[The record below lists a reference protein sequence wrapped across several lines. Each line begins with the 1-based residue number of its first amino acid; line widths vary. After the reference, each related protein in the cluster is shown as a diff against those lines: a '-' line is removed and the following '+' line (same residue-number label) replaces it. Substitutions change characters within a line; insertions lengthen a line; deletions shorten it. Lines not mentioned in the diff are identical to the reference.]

1 MPLVF
6 KTLIPILVII
16 LGTAFVVGAYLEQ
29 SISKSLL
36 IEEFQSTSERVEG
49 AARELVLS
57 GAFSSTTDP
66 LSHERFQTFV
76 DRVKNSTTARV
87 TLWSPEGT
95 ILHSDLASVMGVSV
109 PGQPHVQEVVKTG
122 ERLSIQKEEDDG
134 VPIQSAVGTFTD
146 MYFPIVNERE
156 EVIAVTQVHSV
167 LGAVLTPLNQGLRD
181 AGVFVLLGALAVA
194 LGITVI
200 FRLLILNPLESA
212 GALARAVSAG
222 DFTPRRMP
230 MHKDELGELAQNLDM
245 MRVRLASLVGNLEE
259 EVEKRTHEVREEQ
272 TRLSASLGSL
282 AAGFAIFDDRRQ
294 MMYQN
299 KALQTLLELPRE
311 ADFALLEEELKDI
324 GLSHLYDISL
334 SERKSADLPEVRRGA
349 RSFRLFLAPV
359 VMEHTDAPLGAVMLL
374 EDITEAKALERAK
387 DDFLSIASHELRTPL
402 TAIRANASM
411 VRDAVE
417 KTKDQEALAMVDDI
431 HNASVRLIKIVHDF
445 LEVAALERG
454 VPVELQE
461 RVDFKEITK
470 SVLEEL
476 EPLSKEKKLELTFE
490 PGPVVL
496 VRADADRLKQ
506 VVTNL
511 VGNAL
516 RYTKEGAVV
525 VALSQEG
532 SMAVLRVRDTGVGIS
547 AEHQSLLFKKFQ
559 QANRGVMTREHSEG
573 TGLGLY
579 ITRLIM
585 ESMGGSVNLEQS
597 ELGAGSTF
605 RATIP
610 VSNV

>member
-29 SISKSLL
+29 SISNSLL
-36 IEEFQSTSERVEG
+36 LEELQSTEERIESAVRDLALVE
-49 AARELVLS
+49 VL
-57 GAFSSTTDP
+57 ASTTDP
-66 LSHERFQTFV
+66 VSHERFQMFV
-76 DRVKNSTTARV
+76 DRIKDPTTARV

-109 PGQPHVQEVVKTG
+109 PEQPHVKEVVETG
-122 ERLSIQKEEDDG
+122 ERISIRKEVDDG
-134 VPIQSAVGTFTD
+134 VPLQSAVGAFTD
-146 MYFPIVNERE
+146 MYFPIEGSGG
-156 EVIAVTQVHSV
+156 AVVGVAQVHSV
-167 LGAVLTPLNQGLRD
+167 LGAVLTPLNRGLRD
-181 AGVFVLLGALAVA
+181 AGVFVLLGVLAVA

-200 FRLLILNPLESA
+200 FRVLILAPLESA
-212 GALARAVSAG
+212 GALARAISAG
-222 DFTPRRMP
+222 DFAPRRMP
-230 MHKDELGELAQNLDM
+230 THKDELGELAKNLDM

-259 EVEKRTHEVREEQ
+259 EVEKRTREVREEQ

-282 AAGFAIFDDRRQ
+282 TAGFAIFDDRRQ
-294 MMYQN
+294 MVYQN
-299 KALQTLLELPRE
+299 IALRTLLELPGE
-311 ADFALLEEELKDI
+311 ATFQLLDERLKDI
-324 GLSHLYDISL
+324 GLSHLYDIAL
-334 SERKSADLPEVRRGA
+334 SERTSADLPEVRLGA
-349 RSFRLFLAPV
+349 SSFRLFLAPV
-359 VMEHTDAPLGAVMLL
+359 VMENTSTPLGAVMLL

-411 VRDAVE
+411 VRDVVK
-417 KTKDQEALAMVDDI
+417 KTEDTDALAMVDDI

-454 VPVELQE
+454 VPVELSDG
-461 RVDFKEITK
+461 VDMRQITK
-470 SVLEEL
+470 SVVEEL
-476 EPLSKEKKLELTFE
+476 TPLSKEKKLNLSLEE
-490 PGPVVL
+490 GPALL

-516 RYTKEGAVV
+516 RYTKEGSVEVSLA
-525 VALSQEG
+525 QEG
-532 SMAVLRVRDTGVGIS
+532 ASAVLRVRDTGVGIS
-547 AEHQSLLFKKFQ
+547 PEHQSLLFKKFQ
-559 QANRGVMTREHSEG
+559 QANQGVMTREHSEG

-585 ESMGGSVNLEQS
+585 ESMKGTVALEQS
-597 ELGAGSTF
+597 SPGVGSTF

-610 VSNV
+610 VSNA